1 MNEEIWKD
9 IDGYPGYKVSNLGRI
24 LSTRR
29 GTERI
34 LSSSDDGNGYQKVMI
49 YDSNGVRHCRK
60 VHRIVA
66 EVFVPHDPLLDTVDH
81 IRSGPEG
88 KLDNS
93 VNNLR
98 WITRADNI
106 KKAYSDGVCDERI
119 KRQNKA
125 IIATDIWTG
134 EEAFYPS
141 INDASYATGVERS
154 SISHVL
160 RGDQEI
166 ASHYRFDYAGREDI
180 LLYGLPDY

>member
-34 LSSSDDGNGYQKVMI
+34 LSSSDDGNGYQK
-49 YDSNGVRHCRK
+49 
-60 VHRIVA
+60 
-66 EVFVPHDPLLDTVDH
+66 
-81 IRSGPEG
+81 
-88 KLDNS
+88 
-93 VNNLR
+93 
-98 WITRADNI
+98 
-106 KKAYSDGVCDERI
+106 AYSDGVCD
-119 KRQNKA
+119 
-125 IIATDIWTG
+125 
-134 EEAFYPS
+134 
-141 INDASYATGVERS
+141 ERS